1 MLVRGTNG
9 LEIEVEEQIAT
20 AMIAAG
26 IVEPV
31 AAAAGIVEPV
41 AAADGIEPVEGVEG
55 VEGVEEPESAPA
67 KSKK

>member
-31 AAAAGIVEPV
+31 D
-41 AAADGIEPVEGVEG
+41 AADGIEPVEDVEG
-55 VEGVEEPESAPA
+55 IEDVEEPEPAPA
-67 KSKK
+67 KTKK

>member
-9 LEIEVEEQIAT
+9 LEIEVEEQVAIG
-20 AMIAAG
+20 MIAAG

-31 AAAAGIVEPV
+31 E
-41 AAADGIEPVEGVEG
+41 DIEPVETVEP
-55 VEGVEEPESAPA
+55 VEDVEEPESAPA

>member
-9 LEIEVEEQIAT
+9 LEIEVEEQVAT

-26 IVEPV
+26 LVEAV
-31 AAAAGIVEPV
+31 AAD
-41 AAADGIEPVEGVEG
+41 DGIEPVEPVED
-55 VEGVEEPESAPA
+55 VEEPESAPA

>member
-31 AAAAGIVEPV
+31 D
-41 AAADGIEPVEGVEG
+41 AADGIEPVEDVEG
-55 VEGVEEPESAPA
+55 IEDAEEPEPAPA
-67 KSKK
+67 KTKK

>member
-9 LEIEVEEQIAT
+9 LEIEVEEQVAT

-31 AAAAGIVEPV
+31 D
-41 AAADGIEPVEGVEG
+41 AADGIEPVEDVED
-55 VEGVEEPESAPA
+55 VEEPEPAPA
-67 KSKK
+67 KTKK

>member
-9 LEIEVEEQIAT
+9 LEIEIEDQVAT

-31 AAAAGIVEPV
+31 D
-41 AAADGIEPVEGVEG
+41 AADGIEPVEDIEDI
-55 VEGVEEPESAPA
+55 EDIEEPEPAPA
-67 KSKK
+67 KTKK

>member
-9 LEIEVEEQIAT
+9 LEIEVEDQVAT

-31 AAAAGIVEPV
+31 D
-41 AAADGIEPVEGVEG
+41 AADGIEPVED
-55 VEGVEEPESAPA
+55 VEGVEEPETEPA
-67 KSKK
+67 KTKK

>member
-9 LEIEVEEQIAT
+9 LEIEIEEQIAT

-31 AAAAGIVEPV
+31 D
-41 AAADGIEPVEGVEG
+41 AADGTEPVEDVED
-55 VEGVEEPESAPA
+55 VEEPEPTPA
-67 KSKK
+67 KTKK

>member
-9 LEIEVEEQIAT
+9 LEIEVEEQVAT

-31 AAAAGIVEPV
+31 D
-41 AAADGIEPVEGVEG
+41 AADGIEPVEDVED
-55 VEGVEEPESAPA
+55 VEDVEEPESAPA

>member
-31 AAAAGIVEPV
+31 DAADGIEPV
-41 AAADGIEPVEGVEG
+41 DAADGIEPVED
-55 VEGVEEPESAPA
+55 VEETEPAPA
-67 KSKK
+67 KTKK

>member
-31 AAAAGIVEPV
+31 E
-41 AAADGIEPVEGVEG
+41 DIEPAEPAEDVEDVED
-55 VEGVEEPESAPA
+55 VEEPESAPA
-67 KSKK
+67 KTKK

>member
-9 LEIEVEEQIAT
+9 LEIEVEEQVAT

-31 AAAAGIVEPV
+31 D
-41 AAADGIEPVEGVEG
+41 AADGIEPVEDVEG
-55 VEGVEEPESAPA
+55 IEDVEEPESAPA

>member
-9 LEIEVEEQIAT
+9 LEIEVEEQVAIG
-20 AMIAAG
+20 MIAAG

-31 AAAAGIVEPV
+31 D
-41 AAADGIEPVEGVEG
+41 AADGIEPVEEI
-55 VEGVEEPESAPA
+55 EDVEEPESAPA

>member
-31 AAAAGIVEPV
+31 D
-41 AAADGIEPVEGVEG
+41 AADGTEPVEDVED
-55 VEGVEEPESAPA
+55 VEDVEEPESAPA
-67 KSKK
+67 KTKK